1 MRYTDTRRDMGLLIE
16 QLRINDSQLTVMS
29 CDVFLGLPFNIAS
42 YAMLT
47 HMLAQQCDLGVGEFI
62 WTGGDVH
69 IYANHFEQVE
79 TLLQRE
85 PKELPRL
92 RFKRRP
98 VSLFD
103 YEYDDFVITGYDPH
117 PPIKAPVAV

>member
-1 MRYTDTRRDMGLLIE
+1 
-16 QLRINDSQLTVMS
+16 MS

-47 HMLAQQCDLGVGEFI
+47 HMLAQQCDLQVGEFI

-69 IYANHFEQVE
+69 IYKNHFTQVE
-79 TLLQRE
+79 ELLQRD
-85 PKELPRL
+85 PKALPRL
-92 RFKRRP
+92 HFKRRP
-98 VSLFD
+98 ESLFD
-103 YEYDDFVITGYDPH
+103 YKFDDFVITGYDPH

>member
-1 MRYTDTRRDMGLLIE
+1 
-16 QLRINDSQLTVMS
+16 MS

-42 YAMLT
+42 YALLT
-47 HMLAQQCDLGVGEFI
+47 HMLAQQCDLEVGEFI

-69 IYANHFEQVE
+69 IYSNHFEQVE

-85 PKELPRL
+85 PRLLPQL

-98 VSLFD
+98 ESLFD
-103 YEYDDFVITGYDPH
+103 YQYDDFVITGYDPH

>member
-1 MRYTDTRRDMGLLIE
+1 
-16 QLRINDSQLTVMS
+16 MS

-42 YAMLT
+42 YALLT
-47 HMLAQQCDLGVGEFI
+47 HMLAQQCDLEIGEFI

-69 IYANHFEQVE
+69 IYSNHFEQVE

-85 PKELPRL
+85 PRALPQV

-98 VSLFD
+98 ESLFD
-103 YEYDDFVITGYDPH
+103 YQYDDFVITGYDPH